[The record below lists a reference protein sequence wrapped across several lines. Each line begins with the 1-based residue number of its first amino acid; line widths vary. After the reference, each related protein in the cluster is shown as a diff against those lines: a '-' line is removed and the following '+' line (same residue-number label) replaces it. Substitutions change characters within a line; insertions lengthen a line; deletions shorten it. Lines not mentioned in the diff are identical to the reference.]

1 MQSSKGKG
9 LQVLLAATATTM
21 IVMPIAIAGAAGP
34 VATGSKK
41 AHTAKQIN
49 ALKKQSTRLA
59 QLAAAL
65 TSQVADL
72 QAKTAAL
79 EARRGPASLPPS
91 GPAGG
96 DLTGTFPNPQLL
108 PNAVGGPEIADGAV
122 GPGEIADGAVGSGEI
137 ADGAV
142 GSGEIADGAV
152 GSADIANGAVGSADI
167 ADRSVGPFDLSPLS
181 VTASALGPVLPVV
194 GNGVEFTE
202 TSIQTATVTCPPGT
216 RILSGGYEWGR
227 PTVLNKTVIASSPI
241 FQSGD
246 PAVSWQVVGQVTGE
260 EHDNILFA
268 EALCLRG

>member
-9 LQVLLAATATTM
+9 PQVLLAATVTAM
-21 IVMPIAIAGAAGP
+21 IVMPIAIAGATSP
-34 VATGSKK
+34 VASGSKK
-41 AHTAKQIN
+41 VNTAKQIK
-49 ALKKQSTRLA
+49 ALKRQSATLA
-59 QLAAAL
+59 QQAAALTGQAAAL
-65 TSQVADL
+65 TSQVAEL

-79 EARRGPASLPPS
+79 EGRKGPASLPPS

-122 GPGEIADGAVGSGEI
+122 GSADIVDGGVGSVDI
-137 ADGAV
+137 V
-142 GSGEIADGAV
+142 DGAV
-152 GSADIANGAVGSADI
+152 GSADIANGGVGSADI
-167 ADRSVGPFDLSPLS
+167 ADRGVGPADLGPLS

-227 PTVLNKTVIASSPI
+227 PTVLNKIVIASSPI
-241 FQSGD
+241 FQIGD